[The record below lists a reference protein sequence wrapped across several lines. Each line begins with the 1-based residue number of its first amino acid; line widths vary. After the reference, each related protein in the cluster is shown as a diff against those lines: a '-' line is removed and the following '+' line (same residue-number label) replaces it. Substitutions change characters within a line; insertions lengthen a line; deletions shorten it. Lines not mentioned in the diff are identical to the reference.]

1 MATPGWAWSSQYKIV
16 TRAALALV
24 LLLSLAACGKE
35 AEKAKQAAAAP
46 PPPAVVVAEV
56 IQKTVPIY
64 TEFVGRTDARDTVE
78 IRARVE
84 AFLEKQH
91 FAEGDLLKKGQLL
104 FTLDKRDYEAQ
115 LQQAKAQLA
124 KAEADLAFAQDQ
136 ATVESAKANLAVAV
150 AHLGRAETDERRLK
164 PLAQRQAVP
173 QQDYDNAAAN
183 LDAAR
188 AEVAAKKASLETTI
202 VNQRSAL
209 QQARA
214 ALEAAKASVVRAE
227 LNLSY
232 CSIYSPIDG
241 LIGKTQV
248 DPGNLV
254 GQGGQAT
261 VLNTV
266 SSVDPIRVHVS
277 WAEADYLRW
286 MARHKTGESRRKVPL
301 QLITGDG
308 TVHPH
313 EGHVAFADRAVD
325 LKTGTLSIIAEFP
338 NPGGVLR
345 PGQFAR
351 VRAAAEEA
359 PNAILVPRRAVQDV
373 QGVKSVLVVGAD
385 NMVAL
390 RTITPAETVGD
401 LLVVRDG
408 VKPGER
414 VIVDG
419 IQKARPGTAVNPST
433 GPAEGQAGAK
443 PAEPAQEKAPAKAG
457 DAKAPAK
464 AAEAKST
471 QKRGK

>member
-1 MATPGWAWSSQYKIV
+1 V

-46 PPPAVVVAEV
+46 PPPTVVVTEV
-56 IQKTVPIY
+56 VQKTVPIY
-64 TEFVGRTDARDTVE
+64 TEFVGRTDARDTVD

-91 FAEGDLLKKGQLL
+91 FEEGYLVKKGQLL
-104 FTLDKRDYEAQ
+104 YTLDKRDYDAQ

-136 ATVESAKANLAVAV
+136 ATVESAKANVGVAM
-150 AHLGRAETDERRLK
+150 ARLSQAETDEKRLK
-164 PLAQRQAVP
+164 PLAERRAVP
-173 QQDYDNAAAN
+173 QQDYDNAKAN

-188 AEVAAKKASLETTI
+188 AEVAAKKATLETTT

-209 QQARA
+209 QQAKA
-214 ALEAAKASVVRAE
+214 ALESAKAAVIRAE

-232 CSIYSPIDG
+232 CTIYSPIDG
-241 LIGKTQV
+241 LIGRSQV
-248 DPGNLV
+248 NPGNLV

-266 SSVDPIRVHVS
+266 SSIDPIRVHVS

-286 MARHKTGESRRKVPL
+286 LARQKTGESQRGVKL
-301 QLITGDG
+301 QLITSDG

-313 EGHVAFADRAVD
+313 VGRVAFADRAVD
-325 LKTGTLSIIAEFP
+325 LKTGTLAIITEFP

-351 VRAAAEEA
+351 VRGSAEEA
-359 PNAILVPRRAVQDV
+359 PNAILVPRRAVQDI
-373 QGVKSVLVVGAD
+373 QGVKSVLVVGPD
-385 NMVAL
+385 NMVAM
-390 RTITPAETVGD
+390 RTISPGENVD
-401 LLVVRDG
+401 DFLIVREG

-414 VIVDG
+414 VIVEG
-419 IQKARPGTAVNPST
+419 IQKARPGAAVNPST
-433 GPAEGQAGAK
+433 TPGEGQAGEK
-443 PAEPAQEKAPAKAG
+443 PAQPAPEKAPGKAG
-457 DAKAPAK
+457 ESKAPGKAADAKSA
-464 AAEAKST
+464 
-471 QKRGK
+471 GKGHGK

>member
-1 MATPGWAWSSQYKIV
+1 
-16 TRAALALV
+16 
-24 LLLSLAACGKE
+24 
-35 AEKAKQAAAAP
+35 
-46 PPPAVVVAEV
+46 
-56 IQKTVPIY
+56 
-64 TEFVGRTDARDTVE
+64 VE

-91 FAEGDLLKKGQLL
+91 FDEGDLVKKGQLL

-136 ATVESAKANLAVAV
+136 ATVESAKANVGVAMARLAQ
-150 AHLGRAETDERRLK
+150 AETDEKRLK
-164 PLAQRQAVP
+164 PLAERRAVP

-183 LDAAR
+183 LAAAR
-188 AEVAAKKASLETTI
+188 AEVAAKKATLETTT

-209 QQARA
+209 QQAKA
-214 ALEAAKASVVRAE
+214 ALEAAKASVIRAE
-227 LNLSY
+227 LSLSY

-241 LIGKTQV
+241 LIGRTQV
-248 DPGNLV
+248 NPGNLV

-313 EGHVAFADRAVD
+313 EGRVAFADRAVD
-325 LKTGTLSIIAEFP
+325 LRTGTLAIIAEFP

-359 PNAILVPRRAVQDV
+359 PNAILVPRKAVQDV
-373 QGVKSVLVVGAD
+373 QGVKSVLVVGPD

-390 RTITPAETVGD
+390 RTIQPAETVGD

-419 IQKARPGTAVNPST
+419 IQKARPGAAVNPST
-433 GPAEGQAGAK
+433 ATAEGQAGAK
-443 PAEPAQEKAPAKAG
+443 PAEAPQEKAPAKTS
-457 DAKAPAK
+457 DAKTPAK
-464 AAEAKST
+464 AEASST